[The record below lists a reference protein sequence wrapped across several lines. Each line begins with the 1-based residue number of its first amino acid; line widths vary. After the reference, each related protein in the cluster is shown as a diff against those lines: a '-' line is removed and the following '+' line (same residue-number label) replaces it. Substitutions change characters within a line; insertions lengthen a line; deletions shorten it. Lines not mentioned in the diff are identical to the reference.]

1 MLGNLNPLQAVKS
14 RPALFLAAALVVLM
28 LTGLLAAFH
37 PQAPTQNSK
46 LYTNFVYDPTVSVE
60 RQVPHATRMPATFEM
75 APAVAATNR
84 GKPLPPL
91 SIHVELPMDT
101 NPPPLSV
108 YAPVGRLIQCQLVN
122 TVDSG
127 ASDAPIIALVT
138 EDLWHDGNLVIPAGS
153 EAHGRAQSDTLR
165 ERIISSGTWVIVKK
179 TGEELVLNGIA
190 LDREHNEK
198 TGTWGITDG
207 SPGLAGDLI
216 QSKAAAEIK
225 VLGATLLSGVASA
238 MQQSQ
243 ATVLG
248 TQISA
253 TGRNVALTGA
263 SQVLNTYAQ
272 QNLDAI
278 KKDSVYVRVPA
289 GKQFYLY
296 VTQTID
302 LSKAKIGN
310 MRAEYRPAQ
319 TNGTT
324 HLTKP

>member
-1 MLGNLNPLQAVKS
+1 
-14 RPALFLAAALVVLM
+14 
-28 LTGLLAAFH
+28 
-37 PQAPTQNSK
+37 
-46 LYTNFVYDPTVSVE
+46 
-60 RQVPHATRMPATFEM
+60 
-75 APAVAATNR
+75 
-84 GKPLPPL
+84 
-91 SIHVELPMDT
+91 MDT
-101 NPPPLSV
+101 NPPPLSI

-127 ASDAPIIALVT
+127 ASETPIIALVT
-138 EDLWHDGNLVIPAGS
+138 EDLWHDGNLIIPAGS
-153 EAHGRAQSDTLR
+153 EALGRAQSDTLR
-165 ERIISSGTWVIVKK
+165 ERIISSGAWVIVKK
-179 TGEELVLNGIA
+179 NGEELPLNGIA

-207 SPGLAGDLI
+207 SPGLAGALI
-216 QSKAAAEIK
+216 QSKAAEEFK

-253 TGRNVALTGA
+253 TGRNQVLTGA

-310 MRAEYRPAQ
+310 MRAENRPAQ
-319 TNGTT
+319 TNGTN